1 MGRYLIL
8 TLVATFCAA
17 VPTTDLVI
25 PAKVDFDTYPTSTSF
40 IQAMS
45 KSGGTETDC
54 RTFATTTINTIKAS
68 VKSEQGIL
76 NAEDTGKDCAD
87 EGQGDV
93 ANAQGK
99 LAAANKDQLAKQA
112 TAGTTLD
119 TKKTACT
126 ASVAFIVNLD
136 TLESSECYDTA
147 KEQSYINAKSTCTS
161 ATSAMTTADEAV
173 TTAKT
178 TVKDGQREHDD
189 ALAQAAQLKSAC
201 HCRVQ
206 RDQAAAWTAA
216 SNATAAHAADWKQA
230 HEVACALNSATS
242 CDIPTCPTVTQPTL
256 AAGVSDAVCTEAP
269 IKAPIETPSKE
280 CECTDRADWMSYN
293 EYDCS
298 DYVNGEF
305 CVDHGEE
312 ADEDE
317 VLPASACC
325 MCGGGTC
332 TEAPIKAPIET
343 PSKECECTDPDAAE
357 WSTRDG
363 YTCAH
368 FSPQSSTLDQAH
380 FSALNPGFSCAKASL
395 AVNARIFWSD
405 LNGVSPGDACCICGG
420 GTRTCT

>member
-1 MGRYLIL
+1 MGKLHWTHMMGRYLIL
-8 TLVATFCAA
+8 TLVAAFCAA

-25 PAKVDFDTYPTSTSF
+25 PGKVDFDTYPTSTSF

-93 ANAQGK
+93 ANAQDK

-189 ALAQAAQLKSAC
+189 ALAQAAQLKRAC
-201 HCRVQ
+201 HCRVKKE
-206 RDQAAAWTAA
+206 QAEAWTAA
-216 SNATAAHAADWKQA
+216 SEATAAHAADWKQA
-230 HEVACALNSATS
+230 HEVICALDKKIPCDKVPDCPALEQVTLSSDVSSEDCTQALAAEATAEPTTEKAGPSYTKKAGGLCSNPPNGMCQQQMDWNTNPCVKNAPGDTPRTVAACQKSCDETTS
-242 CDIPTCPTVTQPTL
+242 CIAISIRLSDRLCYQHAQIKF
-256 AAGVSDAVCTEAP
+256 AAS
-269 IKAPIETPSKE
+269 S
-280 CECTDRADWMSYN
+280 SF
-293 EYDCS
+293 DC
-298 DYVNGEF
+298 
-305 CVDHGEE
+305 
-312 ADEDE
+312 
-317 VLPASACC
+317 
-325 MCGGGTC
+325 
-332 TEAPIKAPIET
+332 
-343 PSKECECTDPDAAE
+343 
-357 WSTRDG
+357 
-363 YTCAH
+363 
-368 FSPQSSTLDQAH
+368 
-380 FSALNPGFSCAKASL
+380 
-395 AVNARIFWSD
+395 
-405 LNGVSPGDACCICGG
+405 
-420 GTRTCT
+420 

>member
-1 MGRYLIL
+1 MGELHWTHMMGRYLIL
-8 TLVATFCAA
+8 TLVAAFCAA

-25 PAKVDFDTYPTSTSF
+25 PEKVDFDTYPTSTSF

-173 TTAKT
+173 TTAKA

-189 ALAQAAQLKSAC
+189 ALAQAAQLKRAC
-201 HCRVQ
+201 HCRVKKE
-206 RDQAAAWTAA
+206 QAEAWTAA
-216 SNATAAHAADWKQA
+216 SEATAAHAADWKQA
-230 HEVACALNSATS
+230 HEVICALDKKIP
-242 CDIPTCPTVTQPTL
+242 CDTVPDCPTVTQPTL
-256 AAGVSDAVCTEAP
+256 SKDISSEDCTQALAEATVHKCIAVTFNEGDKSCLSFAAG
-269 IKAPIETPSKE
+269 IKLAFVPAS
-280 CECTDRADWMSYN
+280 S
-293 EYDCS
+293 YDCYTAEATAEPTTEKAGRS
-298 DYVNGEF
+298 YTKKAAGLCAAGLTAFPVPYPQDTTVAACQKF
-305 CVDHGEE
+305 C
-312 ADEDE
+312 
-317 VLPASACC
+317 
-325 MCGGGTC
+325 
-332 TEAPIKAPIET
+332 
-343 PSKECECTDPDAAE
+343 DA
-357 WSTRDG
+357 
-363 YTCAH
+363 
-368 FSPQSSTLDQAH
+368 Q
-380 FSALNPGFSCAKASL
+380 
-395 AVNARIFWSD
+395 V
-405 LNGVSPGDACCICGG
+405 
-420 GTRTCT
+420 